1 MQNPTPYLGEALSLL
16 SAILWALAVIFF
28 RKSGRRVH
36 PLSLNM
42 FKNLLAL
49 GFFIPTIYIV
59 GETILRPVP
68 TEIYLVLLLSGFI
81 GIAIGDTLFFGSLNH
96 LGAGLSGIVIC
107 MYSPFIITLSLI
119 FLKEKLTALQVI
131 GASMIIC
138 AVLIAT
144 IEKRKHTRNSKKTII
159 GVVLGI
165 LASASMAAGVVLMK
179 PILEESPLV
188 WTTLVRLC
196 GGIIGLTVMFAV
208 YPQRQRL
215 VDSLVKTKSWT
226 NAVVGS
232 LVGAYLAMLVW
243 LGGMKYTQASVASA
257 LNQTSTIFIFIF
269 AALLLKEPMNQRRIA
284 GIVLAFAG
292 SFLVTFF

>member
-1 MQNPTPYLGEALSLL
+1 M
-16 SAILWALAVIFF
+16 
-28 RKSGRRVH
+28 
-36 PLSLNM
+36 SLNM
-42 FKNLLAL
+42 FKNILAFGL
-49 GFFIPTIYIV
+49 FIPTVYV
-59 GETILRPVP
+59 FGEMLLRPAP
-68 TEIYLVLLLSGFI
+68 LQIYLILLLSGFI

-96 LGAGLSGIVIC
+96 LGAGLSAIVIC

-119 FLKEKLTALQVI
+119 FLKERLTALQVI
-131 GASMIIC
+131 GALMIIC

-144 IEKRKHTRNSKKTII
+144 LEKRRNTHDGKKTII

-165 LASASMAAGVVLMK
+165 LASAAMAAGVVLMK

-196 GGIIGLTVMFAV
+196 GGIIGLIIVFAV

-226 NAVVGS
+226 NTVVGS
-232 LVGAYLAMLVW
+232 AIGAYLAMLVW

-269 AALLLKEPMNQRRIA
+269 AALLLKEPMNRRRIM
-284 GIVLAFAG
+284 GIILAFAG